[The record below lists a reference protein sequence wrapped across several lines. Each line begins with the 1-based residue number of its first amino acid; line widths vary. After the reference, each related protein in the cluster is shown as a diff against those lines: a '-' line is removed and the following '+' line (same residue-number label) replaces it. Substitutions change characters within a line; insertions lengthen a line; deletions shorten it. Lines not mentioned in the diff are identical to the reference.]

1 MGVKVSDID
10 RRYEAQ
16 LDGFNEITADRTIF
30 DLGSPS
36 SKLRQAGIS
45 DKPIRLYGS
54 KLLKKMRLHGFGKKE
69 VRGLSKSLRNPI
81 AVFNT
86 HGKADSFAVLTEL
99 KTKDG
104 NLLIALELGKG
115 KTDADLIMVSS
126 IYGKNENNVIRWING
141 NKMRWVDKKKALKY
155 LHLDAPIAPASNT
168 QELYD
173 AANIINN
180 FRNKEISAKILVVG

>member
-1 MGVKVSDID
+1 MV
-10 RRYEAQ
+10 
-16 LDGFNEITADRTIF
+16 
-30 DLGSPS
+30 
-36 SKLRQAGIS
+36 
-45 DKPIRLYGS
+45 
-54 KLLKKMRLHGFGKKE
+54 
-69 VRGLSKSLRNPI
+69 
-81 AVFNT
+81 
-86 HGKADSFAVLTEL
+86 
-99 KTKDG
+99 KDG

-180 FRNKEISAKILVVG
+180 FRNKEISEKILVVG